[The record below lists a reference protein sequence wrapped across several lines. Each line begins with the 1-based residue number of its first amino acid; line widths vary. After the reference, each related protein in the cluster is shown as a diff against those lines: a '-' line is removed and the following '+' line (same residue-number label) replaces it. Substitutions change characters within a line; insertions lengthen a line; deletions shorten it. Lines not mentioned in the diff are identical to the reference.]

1 MIFDCLGEYFK
12 SQEQKIRQNFLLAV
26 STFDVEGIHE
36 LRVEIKRL
44 RAFFHLIGH
53 INPVFLAE
61 QDLQKILSLFKSA
74 GKIRDIHVQQNLARD
89 SISSLD
95 LEMSEYLNFLKE
107 KEIRARKQ
115 FSKAGKIFDFN
126 FFKKNWTRMRNVLIY
141 ISGEYIQYKS
151 EERFNGLINELFAFK
166 SHSDLIEKDYHAI
179 RILSKETR
187 YTLDIL
193 QKCYP
198 DKNSLQNVNDA
209 LREMH
214 QALGKW
220 HDYDIGLQFLNS
232 FEKDF
237 GDLVYFDKNSYVTYE
252 KYLHDEKNFKLEE
265 FETKWDA
272 FLEITRRLNARKV

>member
-1 MIFDCLGEYFK
+1 MIFDCFGEYYK
-12 SQEQKIRQNFLLAV
+12 SQEQKIRQNFHLAL
-26 STFDVEGIHE
+26 STFDIEGIHE

-53 INPVFLAE
+53 INPVFHPE

-89 SISSLD
+89 NISSFN
-95 LEMSEYLNFLKE
+95 LEMSEYLNYLKE
-107 KEIRARKQ
+107 MEIRARKQ
-115 FSKAGKIFDFN
+115 FSKAGKKIDFRI
-126 FFKKNWTRMRNVLIY
+126 FKKNWTRMRNVLIY

-151 EERFNGLINELFAFK
+151 EERFDGLINELFAFK
-166 SHSDLIEKDYHAI
+166 SHPDFIEKDYHAI

-198 DKNSLQNVNDA
+198 DKGSLQNVNDT
-209 LREMH
+209 LRGMH

-220 HDYDIGLQFLNS
+220 HDYDIGLQFLKS
-232 FEKDF
+232 FEKNF
-237 GDLVYFDKNSYVTYE
+237 GDLTYFDKNSYITYE
-252 KYLHDEKNFKLEE
+252 KHLLNEKNFKLEE
-265 FETKWDA
+265 FEIKWNG
-272 FLEITRRLNARKV
+272 FLDMIREDEC